1 VYQKHIFNKEISMRC
16 TSCKSGELT
25 PSFIDQQFRAH
36 SCTNCGGNWILI
48 EDYVSWKERNP
59 QHKFADIEVS
69 ELPDSSKAMLC
80 PISGTIMRKLHIS
93 KDNSHRLDY
102 SAAAGGVWL
111 DKGEWELLK
120 HEGLAG
126 SLNKILTEQ
135 WQGKIREQKS
145 EETFSHLYRTKFGEP
160 DYQKIKELR
169 AWLNANPHKAD
180 LRAYLLADDPYS
192 AKK

>member
-1 VYQKHIFNKEISMRC
+1 MRC
-16 TSCKSGELT
+16 TRCKAGDLS
-25 PSFIDQQFRAH
+25 PDFIEQQFRAH
-36 SCTNCGGNWILI
+36 SCNNCGGYWILI

-59 QHKFADIEVS
+59 QHKFSDIEVS

-102 SAAAGGVWL
+102 STAVGGVWL

-135 WQGKIREQKS
+135 WQGEIREQKS
-145 EETFSHLYRTKFGEP
+145 EETFHHIYRAKFGEQ

-169 AWLNANPHKAD
+169 VWLDGHPHKAD
-180 LRAYLLADDPYS
+180 LRAYLLAEDPYS
-192 AKK
+192 ANK